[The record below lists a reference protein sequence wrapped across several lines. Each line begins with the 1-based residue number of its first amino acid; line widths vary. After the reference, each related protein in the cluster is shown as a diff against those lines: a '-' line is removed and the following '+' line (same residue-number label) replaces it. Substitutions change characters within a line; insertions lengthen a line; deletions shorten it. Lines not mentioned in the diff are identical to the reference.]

1 MPGPMKQY
9 ADWNTGVLHPK
20 INSQQHIRIFCS
32 TIEKVCEHWNKL
44 QVYTMVL
51 LDLTFVIHSQKIKF
65 QGQCCKD
72 SRHTRNKKLF
82 YIPPK

>member
-1 MPGPMKQY
+1 MPGPIKQY

-32 TIEKVCEHWNKL
+32 TIVKVGKQWIK
-44 QVYTMVL
+44 VL
-51 LDLTFVIHSQKIKF
+51 LDLTFVIYGQKIKF
-65 QGQCCKD
+65 QDQCCKD

-82 YIPPK
+82 YFPPK